1 MKRKILAFFLVGV
14 LILSLTMVS
23 SASENPESYLIGDVN
38 GDGKVDTAD
47 ALEILKFV
55 VKKESVFDDDE
66 KGSYALKV
74 SLAINCCERNEKK
87 PDTADALQILKY
99 VVGSPNKI
107 VDPSILCNC
116 SHKES

>member
-14 LILSLTMVS
+14 FVLSVTMTS
-23 SASENPESYLIGDVN
+23 SASDDIFLLGDVN

-66 KGSYALKV
+66 KGKYYAIDSIESDLKFIFDSNV
-74 SLAINCCERNEKK
+74 NPIISVWQLEK
-87 PDTADALQILKY
+87 
-99 VVGSPNKI
+99 N
-107 VDPSILCNC
+107 
-116 SHKES
+116 